1 MQLNFNQI
9 GRLPIDISRTPYGA
23 TIYRCKV
30 ITAGSKQQFYNYTQ
44 PQFRGFK
51 VFRTDYTKDAE
62 GEKSEANLQRTRNAL
77 VLLID
82 ANAGKYSK
90 FITLT
95 FAQSELD
102 RKKAFDKFK
111 QFTKDF
117 NKMFGYPL
125 RYVLVVEHQKK
136 RGAKEGNEGSLH
148 FHLVVFNEKKLP
160 FAQLKKIWGKYGSVD
175 IKKVDSEHNL
185 GVYMAKYLTK
195 EEQELN
201 KKGFTSSH
209 NLQKPTIEYLPH
221 NYVPHE
227 ISAFSNTYLVY
238 NGSDDLS
245 SQTVCTFNEYRTIQ
259 RQPNDIVN
267 LAQLY
272 FGAEKVTTT

>member
-1 MQLNFNQI
+1 MQELTNI
-9 GRLPIDISRTPYGA
+9 THLPVDISRTPYGA
-23 TIYRCKV
+23 EMYRCKV
-30 ITAGSKQQFYNYTQ
+30 VTAGQKQQFFNYTQ

-51 VFRTDYTKDAE
+51 TFRTDYTKDID
-62 GEKSEANLQRTRNAL
+62 GVKSESNLQRTRNAL

-82 ANAGKYSK
+82 ANAGQYSK

-95 FAQSELD
+95 FAQTELD

-117 NKMFGYPL
+117 QKKFGYPL

-136 RGAKEGNEGSLH
+136 RGIKEGNDGSLH
-148 FHLVVFNEKKLP
+148 FHLVVFNESKLP
-160 FAQLKKIWGKYGSVD
+160 FSHLKHIWGKYGSID
-175 IKKVDSEHNL
+175 IKKVDSTQNL

-245 SQTVCTFNEYRTIQ
+245 SQTVCNFAEYRTIQ
-259 RQPNDIVN
+259 KQPNDIFK
-267 LAQLY
+267 LAQIY
-272 FGAEKVTTT
+272 FGEEKVTTT

>member
-9 GRLPIDISRTPYGA
+9 GHLPTDMSRTPYGA

-51 VFRTDYTKDAE
+51 VFRTDYTKDIE
-62 GEKSEANLQRTRNAL
+62 GQKTEANLQRTRNAL

-95 FAQSELD
+95 FAEAQLD
-102 RKKAFDKFK
+102 RNQAFKKFN
-111 QFTKDF
+111 QFRQDF
-117 NKMFGYPL
+117 QRTFGYPL
-125 RYVLVVEHQKK
+125 RYVLVIEHQKK

-160 FAQLKKIWGKYGSVD
+160 FPQLKKIWGKYGSVD

-201 KKGFTSSH
+201 KKGFTSSA
-209 NLQKPTIEYLPH
+209 NLQKPIIEYLPL
-221 NYVPHE
+221 NYAPRE
-227 ISAFSNTYLVY
+227 ISAFSNSYIVY
-238 NGSDDLS
+238 NGNDYDASK
-245 SQTVCTFNEYRTIQ
+245 TVCTFNEYRTIQ

>member
-9 GRLPIDISRTPYGA
+9 GRLPIDISRTPYGSEM
-23 TIYRCKV
+23 YRCKV
-30 ITAGSKQQFYNYTQ
+30 VTAGQKQQFFNYTQ

-51 VFRTDYTKDAE
+51 TFRTDYTKDID
-62 GEKSEANLQRTRNAL
+62 GVKSESNLQRTRNAL

-95 FAQSELD
+95 FAEAQLD
-102 RKKAFDKFK
+102 RNQAFKKFN
-111 QFTKDF
+111 QFRQDF
-117 NKMFGYPL
+117 QRSFGYPL
-125 RYVLVVEHQKK
+125 RYVLVIEHQKK

-201 KKGFTSSH
+201 KKGFTSSA

-227 ISAFSNTYLVY
+227 ISAFSNTYSVY

-245 SQTVCTFNEYRTIQ
+245 SQTVCNFAEYRTIQ
-259 RQPNDIVN
+259 KQPNDIIK
-267 LAQLY
+267 LAQIY
-272 FGAEKVTTT
+272 FGEEKVTTT